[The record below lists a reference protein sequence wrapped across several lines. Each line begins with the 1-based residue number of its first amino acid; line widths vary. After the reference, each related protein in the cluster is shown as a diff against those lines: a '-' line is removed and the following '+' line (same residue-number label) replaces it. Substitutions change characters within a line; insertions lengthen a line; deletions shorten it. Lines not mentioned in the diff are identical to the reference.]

1 MPLYY
6 YRAPFTYKYTMTTL
20 YIFYSYQSISNYTIY
35 DYLYT
40 ITPYIWIYS
49 MAIAHIYSI
58 ITLYIV
64 TSCLPLAFRGFAAIG
79 DWKGLSPSKHLYM
92 IYFDDFLLILQK
104 SSKMFEKSSYFG
116 KSYIFCFNDY
126 PLTLQLLSNLYLMIF
141 TFSLKNLPKIFEK
154 SSKLHI

>member
-79 DWKGLSPSKHLYM
+79 DWKGLSPSKHLYI

-104 SSKMFEKSSYFG
+104 IFQNVWKILQFLANLTHSISMIISPPCNFQTSK
-116 KSYIFCFNDY
+116 
-126 PLTLQLLSNLYLMIF
+126 
-141 TFSLKNLPKIFEK
+141 
-154 SSKLHI
+154 